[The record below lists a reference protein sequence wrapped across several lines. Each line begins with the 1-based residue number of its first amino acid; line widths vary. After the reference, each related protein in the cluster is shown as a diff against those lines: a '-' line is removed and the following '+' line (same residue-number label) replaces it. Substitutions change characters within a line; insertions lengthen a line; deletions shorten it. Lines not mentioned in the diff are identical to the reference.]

1 VCPSRGYAAKLAGE
15 QRRTTAASCAAT
27 SKPRWGTV
35 ALTDISGIKPGLT
48 FHGLRH
54 SHKTWMIADGI
65 PEIAQ
70 SRRLG
75 HILHDKIQ
83 ETYSHVATEVEHRL
97 LQSLQDRWEKA
108 VANSPTVTGSS
119 AWRAGTPTTD

>member
-1 VCPSRGYAAKLAGE
+1 MIDSV
-15 QRRTTAASCAAT
+15 
-27 SKPRWGTV
+27 
-35 ALTDISGIKPGLT
+35 GLT

-65 PEIAQ
+65 PEVAQ

-75 HILHDKIQ
+75 HILADHIQ

-97 LQSLQDRWEKA
+97 LEALNDRWDKA
-108 VANSPTVTGSS
+108 VADSPDQP
-119 AWRAGTPTTD
+119 AWRS